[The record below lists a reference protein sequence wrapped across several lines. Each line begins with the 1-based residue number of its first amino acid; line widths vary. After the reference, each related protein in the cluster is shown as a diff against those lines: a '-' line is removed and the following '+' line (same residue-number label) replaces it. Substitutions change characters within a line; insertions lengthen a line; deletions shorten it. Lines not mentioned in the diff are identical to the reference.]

1 MDANIKCNLIVN
13 GYNEGQKE
21 LGDKSISLDMGEIE
35 KIVNEVVAKYDSAD
49 RETNKGHVA
58 SDIAFTIKERESKI
72 IVEGT

>member
-49 RETNKGHVA
+49 RSTNKSHVA